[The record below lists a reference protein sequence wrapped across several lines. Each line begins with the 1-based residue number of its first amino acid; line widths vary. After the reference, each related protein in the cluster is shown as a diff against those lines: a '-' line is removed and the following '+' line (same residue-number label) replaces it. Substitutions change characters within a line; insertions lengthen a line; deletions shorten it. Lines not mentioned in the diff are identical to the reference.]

1 MALGFSSIGHFIAAA
16 FHDIIVG
23 AKAVEKAGEALAKN
37 APLVESLTALIPVYG
52 APAAA
57 LERVAFGV
65 FGEVVG
71 VAHDVDVAA
80 AANGIDVHLDAA
92 MVADIKA
99 LVAQFPD
106 IVAQAKATFPAK
118 AA

>member
-1 MALGFSSIGHFIAAA
+1 MALGFGSIGHFFAAA

-23 AKAVEKAGEALAKN
+23 AKAVEKAGAALAKN
-37 APLVESLTALIPVYG
+37 QQLVEDLTTLIPGYG
-52 APAAA
+52 PGAAS
-57 LERVAFGV
+57 LERIAFGV

-71 VAHDVDVAA
+71 VAHDVDAA
-80 AANGIDVHLDAA
+80 ATANGIDVHLDAA

-106 IVAQAKATFPAK
+106 VIAQAKAAFPAK
-118 AA
+118 A